1 MQKLID
7 TWDASL
13 YITNI

>member
-7 TWDASL
+7 QVEL
-13 YITNI
+13 K